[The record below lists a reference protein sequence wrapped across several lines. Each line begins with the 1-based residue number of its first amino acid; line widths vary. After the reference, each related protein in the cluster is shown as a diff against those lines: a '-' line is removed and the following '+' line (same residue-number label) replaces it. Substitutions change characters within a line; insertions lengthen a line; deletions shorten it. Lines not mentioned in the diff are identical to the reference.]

1 MTVNVCVTLVDHVLL
16 FLSDWRTCQVTDESE
31 LLSYQQQLQEWERL
45 EEEERHTFNITDTP
59 EKVVLVS
66 KLKVEMLVFRCHK
79 ILWFFR
85 GPIPCPQA

>member
-1 MTVNVCVTLVDHVLL
+1 M
-16 FLSDWRTCQVTDESE
+16 
-31 LLSYQQQLQEWERL
+31 SYQQQLQEWERL

-79 ILWFFR
+79 IL
-85 GPIPCPQA
+85 

>member
-1 MTVNVCVTLVDHVLL
+1 MTVTVTVCDHVLL

-59 EKVVLVS
+59 EKVYNLS
-66 KLKVEMLVFRCHK
+66 F
-79 ILWFFR
+79 
-85 GPIPCPQA
+85 QT